1 MVTLRK
7 VLSLPMF
14 ATALALAWLLGR
26 QTGVDGMALGLLV
39 LSLFA
44 VSLWWYGLRHRRG
57 SAGWLTLAPSSL
69 ALAGLLTV
77 GLPEAPSAPTA
88 SGEAPEAH
96 PHGTCRTN
104 RLDHTSAPDPP
115 AFYDFTATRCRS

>member
-1 MVTLRK
+1 MDTLRK

-26 QTGVDGMALGLLV
+26 QTGVNGMALGLLV

-57 SAGWLTLAPSSL
+57 PAGWLTLAPAAL
-69 ALAGLLTV
+69 ALAAVLTV
-77 GLPEAPSAPTA
+77 GVPEAPSAATA
-88 SGEAPEAH
+88 SGEGAE
-96 PHGTCRTN
+96 GG
-104 RLDHTSAPDPP
+104 LP
-115 AFYDFTATRCRS
+115 ATLKTGRAWGGE